1 MRNHLQDGIRPTE
14 IEAFAVQQ
22 FQQLDLD
29 NTGRIDFDQFVNF
42 YQNISTTKA
51 RRELRSALG
60 PQAES
65 EWFPSLPCNPLY
77 IC

>member
-1 MRNHLQDGIRPTE
+1 MQDGIRPTE

-29 NTGRIDFDQFVNF
+29 NTGRIDFDQFVSF

-65 EWFPSLPCNPLY
+65 KLPLNFSSWPSF
-77 IC
+77 

>member
-65 EWFPSLPCNPLY
+65 E
-77 IC
+77 